1 MAGAGK
7 RRRATVAGPAGFTAL
22 ILSAGTSTRMGRPK
36 PLVPVLGQPLL
47 ARVLETV
54 RSVHPF
60 ETVVVLG
67 ADAERVRKGVD
78 LSGTTVVVNPEFG
91 EGMGSSLRRGAAAAA
106 PSKGPVLILLGDQPF
121 VSPATLRALVERH
134 AAGTA
139 KILVPTFEGVRGNPV
154 LLDRAVLPELGDVRG
169 DIGCR
174 AIFPGHTADLVE
186 VPVKDPGVLIDVDTP
201 EELDRLEQALEGH
214 PSPSAGALRPLVAD
228 RVAMHREGPVRGL
241 SRTRILPDVF
251 ALATELERAREP
263 FALATVVSVRPPTS
277 GKPGF
282 KAIIRPNREVIG
294 WVGGSCTGR
303 VLLAEALQSMEDGTP
318 RLIRLSPD
326 AEEGGMP
333 TPGVVTRLL
342 ECESGGTMEIYVE
355 PHLPQPELLIVGEA
369 PVAKAVAALGGFLG
383 YRVTVAAP
391 GARAS
396 DFPDGVQWEPD
407 LERLSKLTAAGA
419 FVVVASTGMYDETAL
434 KAILLRS
441 PRYVG
446 LVSSHRRGQAVVASL
461 KAEGLSSGQLSQ
473 IRNPAGLDILAR
485 DPEEIA
491 LSILSEITKV
501 RRSTTVPIETADVP
515 RSSTAPASIDPI
527 CGMEVEATSPLHTAY
542 QGVEYR
548 FCSESCLAKFRRTPA
563 RYAAA

>member
-263 FALATVVSVRPPTS
+263 FALATVVSVRPPRRVNPVSRPSFARTGRS
-277 GKPGF
+277 SAGSVGAAPEGCCLPRRSNRWRMAPPGSSVSRQTP
-282 KAIIRPNREVIG
+282 KREVCRPPE
-294 WVGGSCTGR
+294 S
-303 VLLAEALQSMEDGTP
+303 
-318 RLIRLSPD
+318 SPD
-326 AEEGGMP
+326 CSNVKVEERWRSMW
-333 TPGVVTRLL
+333 
-342 ECESGGTMEIYVE
+342 SHIY
-355 PHLPQPELLIVGEA
+355 
-369 PVAKAVAALGGFLG
+369 
-383 YRVTVAAP
+383 
-391 GARAS
+391 
-396 DFPDGVQWEPD
+396 
-407 LERLSKLTAAGA
+407 
-419 FVVVASTGMYDETAL
+419 
-434 KAILLRS
+434 
-441 PRYVG
+441 
-446 LVSSHRRGQAVVASL
+446 
-461 KAEGLSSGQLSQ
+461 
-473 IRNPAGLDILAR
+473 RNPN
-485 DPEEIA
+485 
-491 LSILSEITKV
+491 
-501 RRSTTVPIETADVP
+501 
-515 RSSTAPASIDPI
+515 
-527 CGMEVEATSPLHTAY
+527 C
-542 QGVEYR
+542 
-548 FCSESCLAKFRRTPA
+548 
-563 RYAAA
+563 